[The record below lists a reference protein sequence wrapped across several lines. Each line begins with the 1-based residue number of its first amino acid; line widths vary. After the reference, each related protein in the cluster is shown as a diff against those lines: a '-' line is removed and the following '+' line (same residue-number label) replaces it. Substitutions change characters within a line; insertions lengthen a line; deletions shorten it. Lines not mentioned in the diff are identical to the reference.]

1 MSGRGQDWRNST
13 VLITGGSSGI
23 GKATA
28 KECVSQGARV
38 LITARDRQRLE
49 EAVNELSHLP
59 GAVASMVSDVRNVE
73 DCEKAIAEAVKRFG
87 HLDVLVNSAGVWV
100 EGDSSKSTEEEWDRV
115 VDTNLKGTYFMCSR
129 AIPELK
135 RTRGCIVNV
144 SSDAGVVG
152 NRGAAIYCAS
162 KGGVNLLT
170 KSLANELAKDLIR
183 VNAVCP
189 ADVDTPLAWEA
200 MDEYGGNDREASY
213 RQLLSKYPQA
223 ENARLIQPKEVAKL
237 IVYLASDE
245 ADAITGATVLMD
257 FGLTAGY

>member
-1 MSGRGQDWRNST
+1 MNERGKNWRERV

-28 KECVSQGARV
+28 KEFLSERATVV
-38 LITARDRQRLE
+38 ITARSQQRLE
-49 EAVNELSHLP
+49 EAVSGLSYLP
-59 GAVASMVSDVRNVE
+59 GTVTSMVSDVRNVD
-73 DCEKAIAEAVKRFG
+73 DCGNAIAEVVKRFG
-87 HLDVLVNSAGVWV
+87 RLDVLVNSAGVWV
-100 EGDSSKSTEEEWDRV
+100 EGDSSRSTEEEWDGV
-115 VDTNLKGTYFMCSR
+115 IDTNLKGTHFMCCR

-170 KSLANELAKDLIR
+170 KSLAIELAEDLIR

-189 ADVDTPLAWEA
+189 ADVDTPMARGAVEK
-200 MDEYGGNDREASY
+200 YGGDDRDASY

-223 ENARLIQPKEVAKL
+223 ENARLIQPEEVARL

-245 ADAITGATVLMD
+245 AQAITGATVSMD